1 MESFLRK
8 PFWFFLFIKSDS
20 SPQPSPKERQKI
32 GIPLLLA
39 LSGTLEK
46 QTGLQKLVMK
56 SWKWLLK
63 FVLLQLNYNDFEMN
77 STIESNPLLDRL
89 PKHLKQFIKPQ
100 DYSDYTPINQA
111 VWRYVMRKNVN
122 YLSKVAHSSYLEGLK
137 KTGIEIDHIPSMY
150 GMNRILTEIGWAAV
164 AVDGFI
170 PPNAF
175 MEFQAYNVL
184 VIASDIRQLEH
195 IEYTPAPD
203 IIHEGAGHAPII
215 ANPEYAEYL
224 RRFGEI
230 GCKAISSHKDYEM
243 YEAIRLLSI
252 LKEAEDTSQADIDA
266 AEKAVEDLQNNMG
279 ELSEMAQIRNL
290 HWWTVEYGL
299 IGTVDNPKIYG
310 AGLLSSIG
318 ESAWCMTDNVKKIP
332 YDLSAANQSFDIT
345 KLQPQLYVT
354 PDFAHLSMV
363 LEEFANKMALRT
375 GGLSG
380 INKLIHSNALGTIE
394 LSTGIQISGV
404 FTNVIEEEGKPVY
417 IQTTG
422 KTALSYREKELVGH
436 GTSKHPEGFGSPIGK
451 LKGINLA
458 IEDMSPRDL
467 SAYSITESQNVTLE
481 FEGDITVKGEIITG
495 SRNLHG
501 EIILISLKNCTV
513 THGETILFQPEWGNY
528 DMAIGKK
535 VVSAFSGPADVN
547 SFDLISHVPSS
558 KTIKARH
565 TAERDDLEILY
576 QTVRNSRE
584 TKDTQTSLEPIFEK
598 LHTNHPNDWLLA
610 IEIAELLKDRNEP
623 QLLQKV
629 MVYLENLKAKRPE
642 VAHLIAGGLD
652 LIFDKEK
659 A

>member
-1 MESFLRK
+1 
-8 PFWFFLFIKSDS
+8 
-20 SPQPSPKERQKI
+20 
-32 GIPLLLA
+32 
-39 LSGTLEK
+39 TLEK
-46 QTGLQKLVMK
+46 QMAMQKLAMK
-56 SWKWLLK
+56 SGKWLPE
-63 FVLLQLNYNDFEMN
+63 FVLLHFNYNVFDMN
-77 STIESNPLLDRL
+77 ATIETNPLLDQL

-111 VWRYVMRKNVN
+111 VWRYVMRKNVD
-122 YLSKVAHSSYLEGLK
+122 YLSKVAHNSYLDGLK
-137 KTGIEIDHIPSMY
+137 KTGIEIDNIPSMY
-150 GMNRILTEIGWAAV
+150 GMNRILTDIGWAAV

-230 GCKAISSHKDYEM
+230 GCKAISSDKDYQM

-252 LKEAEDTSQADIDA
+252 VKEAEGTPQATIDE

-299 IGTVDNPKIYG
+299 IGTVENPKIYG

-318 ESAWCMTDNVKKIP
+318 ESAHCMTDKVKKLP
-332 YDLSAANQSFDIT
+332 YELSSANQNFDIT

-354 PDFAHLSMV
+354 PSFSHLSLV

-380 INKLIHSNALGTIE
+380 IEKLIESSALGTIE
-394 LSTGIQISGV
+394 LSTGLQVSGV
-404 FTNVIEEEGKPVY
+404 FTNVIVYEGKPIY

-422 KTALSYREKELVGH
+422 KTALASREKELVGH
-436 GTSKHPEGFGSPIGK
+436 GTLNHAEGFGSPLGK

-458 IEDMSPRDL
+458 IEDMSPKDL
-467 SAYSITESQNVTLE
+467 NAYNITEGNSVKLE
-481 FEGDITVKGEIITG
+481 FEGGITIEGEIVTG
-495 SRNLHG
+495 SRNLQG
-501 EIILISLKNCTV
+501 EIILIRMNNCTV
-513 THGETILFQPEWGNY
+513 THGETILFQPDWGVY
-528 DMAIGKK
+528 DMAVGKK
-535 VVSAFSGPADVN
+535 LVSAFSGPADAN
-547 SFDLISHVPSS
+547 SFDLITNLPSS
-558 KTIKARH
+558 KTIKAKH
-565 TAERDDLEILY
+565 SAERDDLEKLY
-576 QTVRNSRE
+576 QAVRSIRE
-584 TKDTQTSLEPIFEK
+584 TKDSKTSLVPVFNK
-598 LHTNHPNDWLLA
+598 LKADHPNDWLLTV
-610 IEIAELLKDRNEP
+610 EIVEILKDRNEP
-623 QLLQKV
+623 QLLEEL
-629 MVYLENLKAKRPE
+629 MTYLEHLKQRRPE
-642 VAHLIAGGLD
+642 VAHLITGGLD
-652 LIFDKEK
+652 LISPISKSK
-659 A
+659 

>member
-1 MESFLRK
+1 MS
-8 PFWFFLFIKSDS
+8 
-20 SPQPSPKERQKI
+20 
-32 GIPLLLA
+32 
-39 LSGTLEK
+39 T
-46 QTGLQKLVMK
+46 
-56 SWKWLLK
+56 
-63 FVLLQLNYNDFEMN
+63 
-77 STIESNPLLDRL
+77 TIESNPLLDRL
-89 PKHLKQFIKPQ
+89 PKHLRQFIKPQ

-137 KTGIEIDHIPSMY
+137 KTGIEVDNIPSMY

-252 LKEAEDTSQADIDA
+252 LKEAEGTPQADINA

-299 IGTVDNPKIYG
+299 IGTVENPKIFG

-318 ESAWCMTDNVKKIP
+318 ESAHCMTDKVKKIS
-332 YDLSAANQSFDIT
+332 YDISAANKGFDIT
-345 KLQPQLYVT
+345 QLQPQLYVT
-354 PDFAHLSMV
+354 PDFAYLSLI

-380 INKLIHSNALGTIE
+380 INKLIQSNALGTIE
-394 LSTGIQISGV
+394 LSTGIQISGI
-404 FTNVIEEEGKPVY
+404 FTNVIEAEGKPVY

-436 GTSKHPEGFGSPIGK
+436 GTIKHLEGFGSPIGK

-467 SAYSITESQNVTLE
+467 SAYSITENKTVILD

-501 EIILISLKNCTV
+501 QIILISFKNCTV
-513 THGETILFQPEWGNY
+513 THGETILFQPEWGIY
-528 DMAIGKK
+528 DMAVGKK
-535 VVSAFSGPADVN
+535 VVSAFSGPADAN

-558 KTIKARH
+558 KTIKAKH
-565 TAERDDLEILY
+565 TAERDDLEVLY
-576 QTVRNSRE
+576 QTVRMIRE
-584 TKDTQTSLEPIFEK
+584 SKDINTSLAPIFKK
-598 LHTNHPNDWLLA
+598 LKEEHPNDWLLSV
-610 IEIAELLKDRNEP
+610 EIVELLKDRNEP
-623 QLLQKV
+623 QLLKEV
-629 MVYLENLKAKRPE
+629 MNYLESLKQRRSE
-642 VAHLIAGGLD
+642 VAHLITGGLD
-652 LIFDKEK
+652 LI
-659 A
+659 